1 MIKKSAFRLVSA
13 SRTALFI
20 VMITTLSIQPCQA
33 ILIETLPAYPIV
45 DKDLVSRG
53 NLVWLHQRGLTYDY
67 QAVTTGEQTY
77 RLGKFSRI
85 EQSIATPTYLVLH
98 DSENAAFDSGLQM
111 VATQGG
117 TLWVLENTEN
127 RNLYDYASQRLTHSD
142 PNRMFWG
149 LDNASSSLNQH
160 SDSQNAHLQATAEQA
175 DKDTLKEPV
184 KTNANAEFA
193 NYLLRQLGINSY
205 ASARHDKHSP
215 TPILVA
221 LHNNRPAGNFGLDYI
236 DEFGSTKVACQ
247 HDPEPKNLYWLATAA
262 DLASDIPSNQ
272 RSERLTQALCQTG
285 RVNVVT
291 EAAPRVEA
299 GDGSLSIYMV
309 NQAPTWQYVN
319 IEIKAAKT
327 QDSEDEARAK
337 QAQLNYIHQL
347 RQQLANP

>member
-193 NYLLRQLGINSY
+193 KKRVHPAAHVRHTALL
-205 ASARHDKHSP
+205 
-215 TPILVA
+215 
-221 LHNNRPAGNFGLDYI
+221 
-236 DEFGSTKVACQ
+236 STK
-247 HDPEPKNLYWLATAA
+247 AA
-262 DLASDIPSNQ
+262 
-272 RSERLTQALCQTG
+272 ERLVKQYRKHTA
-285 RVNVVT
+285 
-291 EAAPRVEA
+291 VER
-299 GDGSLSIYMV
+299 IR
-309 NQAPTWQYVN
+309 Q
-319 IEIKAAKT
+319 
-327 QDSEDEARAK
+327 
-337 QAQLNYIHQL
+337 HQL
-347 RQQLANP
+347 AVMHQPNKFIRRGHIVRQILRLIHPFAI